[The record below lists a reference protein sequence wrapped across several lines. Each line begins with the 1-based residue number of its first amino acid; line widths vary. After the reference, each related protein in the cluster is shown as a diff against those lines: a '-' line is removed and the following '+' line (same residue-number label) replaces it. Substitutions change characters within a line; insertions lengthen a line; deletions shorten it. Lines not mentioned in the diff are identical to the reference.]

1 MWAHNLIMWQAMAYL
16 AKLGCE
22 TLDLGVMDPRTPT
35 LNRFKTRG
43 GAQPH
48 LTGGTWARIVM

>member
-1 MWAHNLIMWQAMAYL
+1 MWQAMAYL